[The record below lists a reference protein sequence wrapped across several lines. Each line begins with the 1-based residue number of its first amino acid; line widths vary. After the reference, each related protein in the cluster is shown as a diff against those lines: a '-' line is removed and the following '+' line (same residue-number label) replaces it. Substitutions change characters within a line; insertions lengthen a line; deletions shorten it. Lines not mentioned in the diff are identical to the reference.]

1 MTNSDFTNRINE
13 ATEYIRSR
21 MPEIPDT
28 CLVLGSGLG
37 PLTDLVEPIHSI
49 SYSDIPNFPTSTAP
63 GHDGILLLAKLS
75 GRLTF
80 IMKGR
85 FHFYEGYSTQEAT
98 IYVRVMSKLGVK
110 NLIMTNAAGGIK
122 KSMNPSELMVITDHI
137 SLFCDSPLRGANL
150 DEFGVRF
157 PDQTH
162 VYDQR
167 FQEMI
172 HEAAEELGITL
183 HDGVYA
189 YTRGPQYETP
199 AEIRALS
206 LLGADAVGMSTVAE
220 AIVAS
225 HCGMRVLA
233 VSCIT
238 NFAAGISGQ
247 PLSEEEVIRNANAS
261 SKNNIALMENF
272 FSKL

>member
-1 MTNSDFTNRINE
+1 MTDIEYTRKIDE
-13 ATEYIRSR
+13 ASEYIRQQVKD
-21 MPEIPDT
+21 IPDT

-37 PLTDLVEPIHSI
+37 PLVERVETIQEI
-49 SYSDIPNFPTSTAP
+49 SYRDIPYFPISTAP
-63 GHDGILLLAKLS
+63 GHDGVLLLARLS
-75 GRLTF
+75 GKLTF

-85 FHFYEGYSTQEAT
+85 FHFYEGYSTQDAT
-98 IYVRVMSKLGVK
+98 LYVRVMSKLGVN

-137 SLFCDSPLRGANL
+137 SLFCESPLRGKNL

-162 VYDQR
+162 VYDQE
-167 FQEMI
+167 FQKMI
-172 HEAAEELGITL
+172 HESAQELGIVL
-183 HDGVYA
+183 HSGVYA

-206 LLGADAVGMSTVAE
+206 VLGADAVGMSTVAE
-220 AIVAS
+220 AIAAS
-225 HCGMRVLA
+225 HCGMRILA

-261 SKNNIALMENF
+261 SKNNIALMERF

>member
-1 MTNSDFTNRINE
+1 MTDSEISNQICVAS
-13 ATEYIRSR
+13 EYIRDH

-37 PLTDLVEPIHSI
+37 PLTDLVESLCSI
-49 SYSDIPNFPTSTAP
+49 SYRDIPYFPISTAP
-63 GHDGILLLAKLS
+63 GHDGLLLLARLS
-75 GRLTF
+75 GKLTF

-85 FHFYEGYSTQEAT
+85 FHFYEGYSTTEAT
-98 IYVRVMSKLGVK
+98 LYVRVMRKLGVK

-122 KSMNPSELMVITDHI
+122 QSMNPGELMVITDHI
-137 SLFCDSPLRGANL
+137 SLFCDSPLRGGNL
-150 DEFGVRF
+150 GEFGVRF

-162 VYDQR
+162 VYDLDFQR
-167 FQEMI
+167 MI
-172 HEAAEELGITL
+172 HDSATELGMTL

-220 AIVAS
+220 AISAS
-225 HCGMRVLA
+225 HCGMRILA

-261 SKNNIALMENF
+261 SKNSIALMENF

>member
-1 MTNSDFTNRINE
+1 MTELDFSIKIAE
-13 ATEYIRSR
+13 AADYIRSKVTD
-21 MPEIPDT
+21 IPDT

-37 PLTDLVEPIHSI
+37 PLVDRVESIQEIPYREIPHFPI
-49 SYSDIPNFPTSTAP
+49 STAP
-63 GHDGILLLAKLS
+63 GHDGLLLLARLS
-75 GRLTF
+75 GKLTF

-98 IYVRVMSKLGVK
+98 LYVRVMSKLGVK

-137 SLFCDSPLRGANL
+137 SLFCDSPLRGKNL

-157 PDQTH
+157 PDQTR
-162 VYDQR
+162 VYDQE
-167 FQEMI
+167 FQKMI
-172 HEAAEELGITL
+172 HDSADELGIKL
-183 HDGVYA
+183 HSGVYA

-206 LLGADAVGMSTVAE
+206 ALGADAVGMSTVAE

-225 HCGMRVLA
+225 HCGMRILA

-261 SKNNIALMENF
+261 SVNNIALMERF